1 MRITKLLCFLTAF
14 VVGNHAAAADWQVSS
29 ASGDPGSAVP
39 IVVKLSGDG
48 ETVLAGLELV
58 FDGSKL
64 LLPVE
69 SGPIPGASNNGAI
82 CQRASLNR
90 INILLLSDA
99 QTPIPAGPIVMC
111 KLPFTLAKPQG
122 RGRTAITAQ
131 NPECFD
137 KTRPVERC
145 TAQSGA
151 VIVNGPPRPQPVAS
165 PVLEREIHIL
175 LANDPRAPTVEQ
187 IADFD
192 FSSDRPRLLAALAVE
207 SPFDADAL
215 IKPRATGDFLG
226 YLKTYPET
234 ARAKLERYAVVRYKA
249 DANVER
255 ALTALRAERYVKM
268 AYAVQLDPEP
278 RPKQQPQAAPEVAQ
292 LGPVAKSTANQYHLN
307 ALNIPGLWQRAG
319 GWALVGVIDS
329 GLEVNHPNLRSFTGA
344 GSLSGTYTSGNFLP
358 IYSRD
363 FRYDVDNVDERRLV
377 PVQVDPNPDLTALYQ
392 ECDLLDGAD
401 DNFMTPTA
409 AGHGTHV
416 SGLIASKTS
425 PNNDMTGVCKYCP
438 IGMGK
443 ITEYSCI
450 SVVPRLIT
458 PLPKP
463 ASTISAFSFFNGV
476 GAQVI
481 NFSFGIRV
489 FAYEGNCQT
498 PPPPALPPNSET
510 ALCLAVQFAN
520 ENDIVLVGASG
531 NNREPIQFPAEDP
544 RVVAVGGLG
553 VDFTLWD
560 ESPGIPVNTDTCPR
574 TPESGECGSNFTML
588 STDRKQELAVPAK
601 SVRST
606 VYTGIDYN
614 GEYDC
619 GDAFGGAPANDG
631 AGNCTGTSM
640 SAPQVAG
647 IFGILRSINPL
658 LATGDPESI
667 VNFGLRNLVVNNTLK
682 AQQNLPWTHTLGYGR
697 PDPRGPADSILGTVR
712 SEILKNRPIPLF
724 GFYSPGASDYAAVAT
739 PQTAM
744 ALARYS
750 SAAYQSI
757 PSPPGSFIGGST
769 IAQYTFFPHEVGTP
783 SPTPIA
789 IAYVLSTEF
798 TTQLEPNRTVTPLYF
813 LDRARNWP
821 LGCTAPN
828 CNTANRDF
836 ILLSSTA
843 HVNSAVATGYRF
855 RGLQGYVF
863 TTQANGSQPLHLKC
877 KTSDDDCAVFL
888 EEKRSQFELVGYTTL
903 FPGASSSI
911 LGYAFSAIDSNP
923 DGDSLASGVEY
934 VIGTNPNLPDSDGDK
949 TPDGDEFFINAVS
962 FSDPCSGPVVNCLGV
977 TEAIFANGFE

>member
-1 MRITKLLCFLTAF
+1 MRIIKLLSFLTAL
-14 VVGNHAAAADWQVSS
+14 VVANHAAAADWQVSS
-29 ASGDPGSAVP
+29 SSGDPGSEVP
-39 IVVKLSGDG
+39 IVVTLSGDG
-48 ETVLAGLELV
+48 KTVLAGLELV

-69 SGPIPGASNNGAI
+69 SGPIPGAAANGAI
-82 CQRASLNR
+82 CQRAGLNR
-90 INILLLSDA
+90 INILLLSDT
-99 QTPIPAGPIVMC
+99 QTPIPAGPQVMC

-175 LANDPRAPTVEQ
+175 LANDPRAPTVDQ
-187 IADFD
+187 IAAFD
-192 FSSDRPRLLAALAVE
+192 FNSDRPRPLAALAVE

-234 ARAKLERYAVVRYKA
+234 ARAKLERYAVVRYKGS
-249 DANVER
+249 ANMER

-278 RPKQQPQAAPEVAQ
+278 RPKQQTQAVPEVAQ

-344 GSLSGTYTSGNFLP
+344 GSLSGNYTGGNFLP
-358 IYSRD
+358 VYSFD
-363 FRYDVDNVDERRLV
+363 FRYGVDDVDERRLV
-377 PVQVDPNPDLTALYQ
+377 PVQVNPNPDLTALYQ
-392 ECDLLDGAD
+392 DCDLLDGAD
-401 DNFMTPTA
+401 DNLMRPTA

-416 SGLIASKTS
+416 AGLIASKTS
-425 PNNDMTGVCKYCP
+425 ANNDMTGICKRCS

-443 ITEYSCI
+443 ITEYDCI
-450 SVVPRLIT
+450 SLIPRIIT
-458 PLPKP
+458 PAPV
-463 ASTISAFSFFNGV
+463 AVRAITAFIFFNGV
-476 GAQVI
+476 GAQVV
-481 NFSFGIRV
+481 NFSFGIRNSLN
-489 FAYEGNCQT
+489 YEGNCQT
-498 PPPPALPPNSET
+498 PPPPGMAPNSQT
-510 ALCLAVQFAN
+510 ALCLALQFAN

-531 NNREPIQFPAEDP
+531 NNREPIQFPAEDS

-574 TPESGECGSNFTML
+574 TPEGGECGSNFTML
-588 STDRKQELAVPAK
+588 NTDRKQELSVPAK

-658 LATGDPESI
+658 MATGDPESI
-667 VNFGLRNLVVNNTLK
+667 VNFGLRNLVVNNTLES
-682 AQQNLPWTHTLGYGR
+682 QQSLGWTPTLGYGR
-697 PDPRGPADSILGTVR
+697 PDPRSPADLILGTVR

-750 SAAYQSI
+750 AAAYQSV
-757 PSPPGSFIGGST
+757 PNPPASFIGGST
-769 IAQYTFFPHEVGTP
+769 IAQYAAFPHEASTP

-821 LGCTAPN
+821 VGCTPPS

-843 HVNSAVATGYRF
+843 QVNSAVAAGYSF

-877 KTSDDDCAVFL
+877 KPADDDCAVFL
-888 EEKRSQFELVGYTTL
+888 EEKHSQFEVAGYNAL
-903 FPGASSSI
+903 FPGASTSI
-911 LGYAFSAIDSNP
+911 LGYAFSAINSDP
-923 DGDSLASGVEY
+923 DGLADGVEY
-934 VIGTNPNLPDSDGDK
+934 VIGTNPNLPDSDGDQ
-949 TPDGDEFFINAVS
+949 TSDSDEFFINAIS
-962 FSDPCSGPVVNCLGV
+962 YDDPCSGPTISCLGV
-977 TEAIFANGFE
+977 TEAVFTNGFE